1 MRVILLG
8 PPGAGKG
15 TQAASIAVEAA
26 IPHISTGDMF
36 RAALKQGTPL
46 GLEAKKY
53 MDAGELVPDDVV
65 VAMVRERIQQPD
77 CERGFLLDGFP
88 RTIIQ
93 ARKLDETL
101 VLAGLTID
109 VVLNLDCAD
118 ATIITRLTGRR
129 VCKSCGKIYHVT
141 NMPSKVE
148 GICDE
153 CGGELYQRDDD
164 KVATIVNRLDVYK
177 KQTFDLI
184 QYYRDKALLKDID
197 ANAPREE
204 TLQAMLAIIKG

>member
-15 TQAASIAVEAA
+15 TQAASIAAEVA